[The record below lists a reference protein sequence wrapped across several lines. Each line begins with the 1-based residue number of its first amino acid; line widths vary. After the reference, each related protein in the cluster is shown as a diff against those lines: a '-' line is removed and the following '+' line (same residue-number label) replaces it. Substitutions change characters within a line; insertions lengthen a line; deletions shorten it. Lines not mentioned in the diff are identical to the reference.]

1 MKKHLVTGSSGFLGS
16 AIVKKL
22 VAQGE
27 RVVSLDILED
37 YKISSISEF
46 HKIDISNST
55 ENYKNIF
62 EDVDFVHHNA
72 ALVPLTKAGNN
83 FFKTNVQGTKNIL
96 KQSIKY
102 GVKHFS
108 HMSSSAIF
116 GKPKKNQSV
125 DYSMYNPTGI
135 YGKSKYLAELEV
147 KKKFNNENKFFKSCS
162 IIRPRPIIGKERL
175 GIFEI
180 LFDWVVD
187 NKKIPVIGSGN
198 NCFQFAH
205 VDDLVDVSIET
216 AKKNISGIFN
226 IGTDQYSTLK
236 KDLNKAFKIMG
247 SKSQVVGIPKN
258 LCVPILFIL
267 DKLRLS
273 PLSSWHYLS
282 YSWNFKY
289 DLEDTFKRLQWRPKY
304 SNVEMICEA
313 YKWYLDNKKNI
324 SSNNSSHKSSVKQ
337 KFLKIVKFFF

>member
-27 RVVSLDILED
+27 QVVSLDILED
-37 YKISSISEF
+37 YEISSISKF
-46 HKIDISNST
+46 HKIDISNSI
-55 ENYKNIF
+55 ENYENIF
-62 EDVDFVHHNA
+62 ENVDFVHHNA

-83 FFKTNVQGTKNIL
+83 FFKANVQGTKNIL
-96 KQSIKY
+96 EQSIKY
-102 GVKHFS
+102 GVRHFS

-125 DYSMYNPTGI
+125 DYSNYNPTGI

-147 KKKFNNENKFFKSCS
+147 KKKFNNQNKFFKSCS

-236 KDLNKAFKIMG
+236 KDLNEAFKIMG
-247 SKSQVVGIPKN
+247 SRSQVVGIPKN

-282 YSWNFKY
+282 YSWDFKY

-337 KFLKIVKFFF
+337 KFLKIIKFFF

>member
-62 EDVDFVHHNA
+62 ENVDFVHHNA

-83 FFKTNVQGTKNIL
+83 FFKANVQGTKNIL
-96 KQSIKY
+96 EQSIKY
-102 GVKHFS
+102 GVRHFS

-125 DYSMYNPTGI
+125 DYSKYNPTGI

-147 KKKFNNENKFFKSCS
+147 KKKFNNQNKFFKSCS

-205 VDDLVDVSIET
+205 IDDLDDVSI
-216 AKKNISGIFN
+216 
-226 IGTDQYSTLK
+226 
-236 KDLNKAFKIMG
+236 
-247 SKSQVVGIPKN
+247 
-258 LCVPILFIL
+258 
-267 DKLRLS
+267 
-273 PLSSWHYLS
+273 
-282 YSWNFKY
+282 
-289 DLEDTFKRLQWRPKY
+289 
-304 SNVEMICEA
+304 
-313 YKWYLDNKKNI
+313 
-324 SSNNSSHKSSVKQ
+324 
-337 KFLKIVKFFF
+337 